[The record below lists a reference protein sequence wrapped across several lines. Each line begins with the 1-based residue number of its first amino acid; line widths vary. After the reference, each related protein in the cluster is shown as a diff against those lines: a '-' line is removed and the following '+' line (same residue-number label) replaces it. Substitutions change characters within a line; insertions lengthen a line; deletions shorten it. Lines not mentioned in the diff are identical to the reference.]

1 MYRRKVKVREMYMQE
16 RKKATQALSI
26 PRRTMIMIMSR
37 RRKE

>member
-1 MYRRKVKVREMYMQE
+1 MYRRKVKVKVKEVYMQE

-26 PRRTMIMIMSR
+26 PRKTIVSR